1 MKPFSNRQLTAA
13 AGICAILLA
22 AILWVLFENT
32 RIKTESVT
40 PAIKKEIEGEK
51 PLPPK
56 ELKDTSAPEYEI
68 IGYSAQNR
76 PIEIYRFGNGGKL
89 LVFAGAIHG
98 GYEWN
103 SALLAWEF
111 IDYLKSNS
119 EIIPKNLSVAVIP
132 AINPDGL
139 AKIAGKEGRFAA
151 ADIPAGTN
159 ETGRFNANNVDLNR
173 NFDCNWQPKGI
184 WRQKEVNAGS
194 AAFSEPE
201 SAALRDYV
209 LKNKPAAVVFWHS
222 QSNAVYG
229 SMCNADMSDE
239 TRTILNAYAKASGY
253 PAKDTFDQYQVSGDA
268 TDWLASIHISAITVE
283 LATHQSIEW
292 QKNLAGINAL
302 FQYFK

>member
-40 PAIKKEIEGEK
+40 PAIKKEIEGEE

>member
-40 PAIKKEIEGEK
+40 PAIKKEIEGEE

-132 AINPDGL
+132 ALNPDGL

-184 WRQKEVNAGS
+184 WRQKEVSAGS

-239 TRTILNAYAKASGY
+239 TRAILNAYAKASGY

>member
-40 PAIKKEIEGEK
+40 PAIKKEIEGEE

-111 IDYLKSNS
+111 IDYLETNP
-119 EIIPKNLSVAVIP
+119 EIVPKNLSVAVIP
-132 AINPDGL
+132 ALNPDGL

-239 TRTILNAYAKASGY
+239 TRAILNAYAKASGY

>member
-40 PAIKKEIEGEK
+40 PAIKKEIEGEE

-132 AINPDGL
+132 ALNPDGL

-239 TRTILNAYAKASGY
+239 TRAILNAYAKASGY

>member
-40 PAIKKEIEGEK
+40 PAIKKEIEGEE

-132 AINPDGL
+132 ALNPDGL